1 MVNLKEAS
9 DRSDRQYWEMQ
20 DELRAEG
27 FTNLCC
33 QERLAEKRFWL
44 KKREMEVTSN
54 VEENSVKD
62 KEEQELSSN
71 DEQVTE
77 QLDELV
83 KNLKIVMATALGE
96 EYYHSQAD
104 QVSTDILFAI
114 HIYTVISVVLYCGLV
129 LIPVHSV
136 MCKKVMLSIDQY
148 MLFPGGTAPPGLP

>member
-1 MVNLKEAS
+1 
-9 DRSDRQYWEMQ
+9 MQ

-27 FTNLCC
+27 FTNLCR

-44 KKREMEVTSN
+44 KKREMEVISN
-54 VEENSVKD
+54 VEESSVKD

-129 LIPVHSV
+129 LIPVHSIILV
-136 MCKKVMLSIDQY
+136 KRVCFHQIS
-148 MLFPGGTAPPGLP
+148 MLFPGGTAPPGLPNSH

>member
-20 DELRAEG
+20 DELRADG
-27 FTNLCC
+27 FTNLCH

-44 KKREMEVTSN
+44 KKKEMEVTSN
-54 VEENSVKD
+54 VEESTVKD

-83 KNLKIVMATALGE
+83 KKLKIVMATALGE

-104 QVSTDILFAI
+104 QVGS
-114 HIYTVISVVLYCGLV
+114 
-129 LIPVHSV
+129 
-136 MCKKVMLSIDQY
+136 
-148 MLFPGGTAPPGLP
+148 